1 MLAPALASAGGP
13 GSELLRAARSGQLD
27 LFISQQILDE
37 VRAALTEDFDLS
49 HSAAEDL
56 LRLLEDTAETVEPE
70 HIERVCRDPTDDP
83 ILALAAESG
92 ASFLATYD
100 HDQMAVGAY
109 RGCGVI
115 HPATAVQ
122 LVRGHE
128 ASAKT

>member
-1 MLAPALASAGGP
+1 MLVPALVSAGGP
-13 GSELLRAARSGQLD
+13 GSQLLRAARSGQFD
-27 LFISQQILDE
+27 LIISSQIVAE
-37 VRAALTEDFDLS
+37 VRDALTADFRLS
-49 HSAAEDL
+49 DGAVADL
-56 LRLLEDTAETVEPE
+56 LRLLEDSAEMVEPE
-70 HIERVCRDPTDDP
+70 RIESICRDPSDDP

-100 HDQMAVGAY
+100 HDQMTVGAY

-128 ASAKT
+128 PSAET